1 MCFDLHFSLWLFEQP
16 FIPMDPAALT
26 PCQRTP
32 AEVITSD
39 IIMFMSVNKSKHGNN
54 SVNLSCY
61 LVPQDKICLF
71 HGFSVGEKIFLM
83 VSVEFQMFYA

>member
-54 SVNLSCY
+54 SV
-61 LVPQDKICLF
+61 
-71 HGFSVGEKIFLM
+71 
-83 VSVEFQMFYA
+83 